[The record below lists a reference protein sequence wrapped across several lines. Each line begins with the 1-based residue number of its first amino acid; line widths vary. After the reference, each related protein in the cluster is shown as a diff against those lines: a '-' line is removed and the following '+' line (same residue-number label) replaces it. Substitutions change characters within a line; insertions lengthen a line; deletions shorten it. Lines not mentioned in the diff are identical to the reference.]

1 MGFLDFS
8 RFTVTVGTLESAVST
23 ADRLLTFHARCP
35 HEKFTN
41 GSTRF
46 CIDLEQTNKQTK
58 NKRRSCQSI
67 VKGNSTH
74 YYLTFN
80 IWGLWSIFAANTSWL
95 MFFQSVMAS
104 VLLYSM
110 LCCCNGSTGKRDTE
124 WLNRLEGRLSLQCR
138 SKWLLTT

>member
-46 CIDLEQTNKQTK
+46 CIDLEQTNKQKTK
-58 NKRRSCQSI
+58 EGVVN
-67 VKGNSTH
+67 
-74 YYLTFN
+74 
-80 IWGLWSIFAANTSWL
+80 
-95 MFFQSVMAS
+95 
-104 VLLYSM
+104 LL
-110 LCCCNGSTGKRDTE
+110 
-124 WLNRLEGRLSLQCR
+124 
-138 SKWLLTT
+138 SKATVHIIT